1 MQEKEPLISII
12 VPVYNAEQYLN
23 KCVDSIVNQT
33 YTNLEIILID
43 DGSPDNCGA
52 ICDEWAKKDSRIKV
66 IHKPNGGLSSARN
79 AGLDLAKGDYLTF
92 IDSDDYVE
100 ADMVFSV
107 VNAIK
112 NSEVEIVLIREKQVN
127 LKGETTKIVGDTPTN
142 TTFYKEKD
150 FLVELILGKQ
160 INGAC
165 DKFYKRELVNDL
177 RFEEGKHHG
186 EDMLFNVRYLD
197 CVNRVGYVDYI
208 KYSYVAN
215 EDSVTHASFNSHSV
229 DNLYFKDKVYE
240 IVKEKYPNYSGVL
253 VRRCFVARLTLLRL
267 IFNSSQKKNQKALI
281 KEVNAYLK
289 GNYKKV
295 KKHLSK
301 KEKTEYLLYR
311 FIRPAYFIYLKIVKL
326 YKNKK
331 GM

>member
-1 MQEKEPLISII
+1 MQETKPLISII
-12 VPVYNAEQYLN
+12 VPIYNAEQYLE
-23 KCVDSIVNQT
+23 KCVDSIINQT
-33 YTNLEIILID
+33 YTNLEIILVD

-52 ICDEWAKKDSRIKV
+52 ICDEYAKKDSRIKV

-100 ADMVFSV
+100 SDMVSSV
-107 VNAIK
+107 VNTIQ
-112 NSEVEIVLIREKQVN
+112 NGEVEIVLIREKQVN
-127 LKGETTKIVGDTPTN
+127 LKGETTKIVGDIPTD
-142 TTFYKEKD
+142 TTFYKDKD
-150 FLVELILGKQ
+150 FLIELVLGKQ

-165 DKFYKRELVNDL
+165 DKFYKKALVNHL
-177 RFEEGKHHG
+177 RFEEGRHHG
-186 EDMLFNVRYLD
+186 EDMLFNVQYLD
-197 CVNRVGYVDYI
+197 CVKKVGYVDSI

-229 DNLYFKDKVYE
+229 DSLYFKDKVYK

-253 VRRCFVARLTLLRL
+253 ARRCFVARLTLLRL
-267 IFNSSQKKNQKALI
+267 IFNSLQKKNQKALI
-281 KEVNAYLK
+281 NEVNRYLK
-289 GNYKKV
+289 DNYKQV

-311 FIRPAYFIYLKIVKL
+311 FLRPAYFIYLKIVKS
-326 YKNKK
+326 YKNRK